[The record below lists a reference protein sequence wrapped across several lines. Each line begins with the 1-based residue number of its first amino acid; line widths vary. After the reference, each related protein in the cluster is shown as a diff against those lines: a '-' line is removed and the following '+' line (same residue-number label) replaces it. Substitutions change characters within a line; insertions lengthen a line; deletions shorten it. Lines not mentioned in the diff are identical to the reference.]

1 MVSQENPQ
9 TPVTFRLNHPKSGD
23 HQCAKISGLAPM
35 QQSSSCAGQNKPIL
49 KSIASML
56 SLKSIHRTR
65 QPVLVFCSPERMR
78 KEWYDDKIKAKLFK
92 KRENDL
98 NYIETTNE

>member
-1 MVSQENPQ
+1 
-9 TPVTFRLNHPKSGD
+9 
-23 HQCAKISGLAPM
+23 
-35 QQSSSCAGQNKPIL
+35 
-49 KSIASML
+49 ML